1 MQIHFISLKDS
12 EVTHTVYTKSY
23 NVEEVMEGDKADEI
37 IEELFES
44 LLQNYKKIK

>member
-1 MQIHFISLKDS
+1 MQIHFISLEDS

-23 NVEEVMEGDKADEI
+23 NVEVMEGDKADEI